1 MFKMKWTFP
10 LVFLSLFFLSSCSTI
25 PVKQSTVKNP
35 GVSGSSKQANWKK
48 RQLVV
53 AKKSVWDV
61 NSKVALRYRADHW
74 NFGLRWLQQSANQYV
89 MQIKNPVTG
98 GLLAKLSRKN
108 NRVSLLADN
117 GRVYNDSDEERLLQ
131 RQTGVKLPLKGMQHW
146 IRGLSSPLYK
156 VDKLVLDSRG
166 RPIMLNQAGWKINYS
181 NYVNNNYDAMP
192 RKVVITRDKD
202 NVYLKMIAKKWQG
215 I

>member
-1 MFKMKWTFP
+1 MFITRFKFP
-10 LVFLSLFFLSSCSTI
+10 LFLLSLFILSSCSSI
-25 PVKQSTVKNP
+25 PVKQSNVKKP
-35 GVSGSSKQANWKK
+35 AISASSKQNNWKK

-53 AKKSVWDV
+53 AKKSNWAL
-61 NSKVALRYRADHW
+61 NSKVALRYREDHW
-74 NFGLRWLQQSANQYV
+74 SFGLTWLQQSANQYV

-98 GLLAKLSRKN
+98 GLLAKLTRKN
-108 NRVSLLADN
+108 NRVSLLSDN

-131 RQTGVKLPLKGMQHW
+131 RQAGVKLPVKGMQYW
-146 IRGLSSPLYK
+146 MRGLSSPRYK

-166 RPIMLNQAGWKINYS
+166 RPLMLHQAGWKISYAA
-181 NYVNNNYDAMP
+181 YVNNQYDAMP

-215 I
+215 L